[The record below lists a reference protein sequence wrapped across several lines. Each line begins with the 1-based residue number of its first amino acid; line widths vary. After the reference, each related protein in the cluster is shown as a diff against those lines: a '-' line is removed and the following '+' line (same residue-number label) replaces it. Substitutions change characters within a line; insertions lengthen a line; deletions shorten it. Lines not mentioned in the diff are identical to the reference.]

1 MGVRGV
7 GRRRRPL
14 VLAVVLA
21 LLVVTGGVLISGRGH
36 PTEAATSS
44 AAASPT
50 TAAGPGRSPSAT
62 PTPSPSPTPST
73 GPVHVVALGDSV
85 TAGTACGCT
94 SFPTLYQRGL
104 AARTGRTVELDDRGE
119 SGATTSDVLDD
130 LGSDGAGPVA
140 HADVVLVTIGANDF
154 ADVAGDVEDGTC
166 GTDVACAQDDLA
178 GLRTHLTTLMTT
190 IETLRQ
196 GQPTAVLV
204 TGYWNVFEDGDVAD
218 ADYTAAGTRQS
229 DTLTKQVNAV
239 EESVA
244 KAGGGTYV
252 DLYAPFKGESGEKDP
267 TALLAD
273 DGDHPDAAGH
283 QVIAQAL
290 LAAGTAPLQLP

>member
-1 MGVRGV
+1 MGVREV

-14 VLAVVLA
+14 VLALVLA
-21 LLVVTGGVLISGRGH
+21 LLVVVGGLLVSGRGH

-44 AAASPT
+44 TGATPT
-50 TAAGPGRSPSAT
+50 TGASASRSPS
-62 PTPSPSPTPST
+62 PTGSPSPSPTPA
-73 GPVHVVALGDSV
+73 GPVQVVALGDSV

-104 AARTGRTVELDDRGE
+104 AEKTGLKVELDDRGE
-119 SGATTSDVLDD
+119 SGATTTDVLDD
-130 LGSDGAGPVA
+130 LGSDGGRSVAG
-140 HADVVLVTIGANDF
+140 ADVVLVTIGANDF
-154 ADVAGDVEDGTC
+154 ADVADDVENGTC

-190 IETLRQ
+190 IRTLRD
-196 GQPTAVLV
+196 GRPTAVLV

-252 DLYAPFKGESGEKDP
+252 DLYAPFKGEAGEKDP

-273 DGDHPDAAGH
+273 DGDHPDADGH
-283 QVIAQAL
+283 QVIARAL
-290 LAAGTAPLQLP
+290 LTAGTAPLDLP